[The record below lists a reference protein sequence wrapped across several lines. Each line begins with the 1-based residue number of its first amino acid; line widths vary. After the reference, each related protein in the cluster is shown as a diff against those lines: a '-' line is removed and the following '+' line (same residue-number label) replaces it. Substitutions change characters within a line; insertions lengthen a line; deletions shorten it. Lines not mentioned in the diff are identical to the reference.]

1 MAVHFGSYLLLE
13 KLAIGGMAEIYL
25 AKSTK
30 ISGVEKYLVI
40 KRILDKFTH
49 SQKLLDLFT
58 NEAKINMNMS
68 HSNIVSIFDFGLID
82 GKFFIAIEYV
92 QGINVKQLIKDLSDS
107 EMDYLEVSDILYI
120 VAAAAKG
127 LGYAHRCKEIATGKG
142 LEIIHKDVSPDNI
155 MIDTESNVKVIDFG
169 IAAVASE
176 QQENNKDGKFA
187 YMSPEQVRGLKLSQA
202 TDIFSLGI
210 VLWELLTKRRLYK
223 ATTVEEL
230 MEKAQN
236 ARIPEISKVNRD
248 IDFELSEIVHK
259 SLKRDPDNR
268 YTDMNEF
275 FNDLNLY
282 LNKNF
287 PSYSTE
293 KLKEKVNTCYQKYK
307 DHRSKVISDNQTNV
321 STNMSAVGQFT
332 NFNSSQTGNG
342 TGTGY
347 GTGTGTGY
355 GTGTGTGGTG
365 SDPGSNVSDP
375 GVYTNADDKTE
386 IADLDQIRQQRAEG
400 SSGSRGSRTTT
411 RRIKRVRRIKKI
423 KKG

>member
-1 MAVHFGSYLLLE
+1 
-13 KLAIGGMAEIYL
+13 MAEIYL
-25 AKSTK
+25 AKKTK

-40 KRILDKFTH
+40 KRILDKYTH

-82 GKFFIAIEYV
+82 GKFFIAMEYV
-92 QGINVKQLIKDLSDS
+92 QGVNVKQLVKDLLEGD
-107 EMDYLEVSDILYI
+107 MDYLETSDILYI
-120 VAAAAKG
+120 VAAAAKA
-127 LGYAHRCKEIATGKG
+127 LGYAHRCKEIATGKS

-176 QQENNKDGKFA
+176 QQEKNKDGKFA

-202 TDIFSLGI
+202 TDIFSLGV

-223 ATTVEEL
+223 ASTVEEL

-236 ARIPEISKVNRD
+236 ARIPEIGTIIRD

-268 YTDMNEF
+268 YSDMNEF
-275 FNDLNLY
+275 YNDLNHY

-293 KLKEKVNTCYQKYK
+293 ALKEKINFCYQKYK
-307 DHRSKVISDNQTNV
+307 DHRSKVISDNQTNI
-321 STNMSAVGQFT
+321 STNMSVIEQVSQFKP
-332 NFNSSQTGNG
+332 SKTGHGTDSG
-342 TGTGY
+342 TGTGK
-347 GTGTGTGY
+347 GF
-355 GTGTGTGGTG
+355 GTG
-365 SDPGSNVSDP
+365 SGDTGSEADLSGPGTF
-375 GVYTNADDKTE
+375 TNADDKTE
-386 IADLDQIRQQRAEG
+386 IADLDEIRAQKQANG
-400 SSGSRGSRTTT
+400 TKKTSRTT
-411 RRIKRVRRIKKI
+411 RRVRRVRRIKKI